1 MASTVERGFVRRRSR
16 ARSASKRR
24 SGEIR
29 AQNDAPRNEEQQLR
43 GYVHAFSTFMSG
55 ANAWRALDRLRTIRA
70 SSAGHCRGDFQG
82 TESFKYVGAI
92 AVSHTNV
99 WPHPIA
105 LDAARVYLRCCDA
118 RPDARIDHLQA
129 PPPL

>member
-1 MASTVERGFVRRRSR
+1 MASRVERGFVRRRSR
-16 ARSASKRR
+16 ARSASKRC
-24 SGEIR
+24 SDEIC

-55 ANAWRALDRLRTIRA
+55 VSARRALERLRTIRA
-70 SSAGHCRGDFQG
+70 SSAGPYQRDSSA

-92 AVSHTNV
+92 AVNHTNV

-105 LDAARVYLRCCDA
+105 LRAAGVYLRCRDA
-118 RPDARIDHLQA
+118 RPDARI
-129 PPPL
+129 

>member
-1 MASTVERGFVRRRSR
+1 MASTVERGFVRQRSR
-16 ARSASKRR
+16 ARLASKRC
-24 SGEIR
+24 SDEIC
-29 AQNDAPRNEEQQLR
+29 AQNDAPLNEEQQLR
-43 GYVHAFSTFMSG
+43 GYAHAFSTLMSG
-55 ANAWRALDRLRTIRA
+55 APACRALDRLRTIRA
-70 SSAGHCRGDFQG
+70 SSAGHCRGDLPR
-82 TESFKYVGAI
+82 TESFKYVGGI

-118 RPDARIDHLQA
+118 RPDARITHRQA